1 MRQAHHQL
9 TSTARPSRRSAPP
22 QHLHGGTVNSIRTD
36 DEPVA
41 NRFDDSR
48 RSVGSSGFRWWHRPG
63 LVRVGGASGM
73 LSPLPLLAA
82 GLITA
87 TAGQDLRQKGFP
99 WAATLAA
106 ILTALSVL
114 GLTAR
119 HTTRW
124 AALVRRQDYS
134 PQPRAPWGLPAT
146 SPSASRTCLPRC
158 PARHGSSA
166 TTR

>member
-1 MRQAHHQL
+1 MNTR
-9 TSTARPSRRSAPP
+9 
-22 QHLHGGTVNSIRTD
+22 IRTD
-36 DEPVA
+36 DEPA
-41 NRFDDSR
+41 STRFDDSR
-48 RSVGSSGFRWWHRPG
+48 PVSSSSGSRWWHRPG
-63 LVRVGGASGM
+63 LVRVGGVAGM

-87 TAGQDLRQKGFP
+87 TAGQNLRQNSFP

-106 ILTALSVL
+106 ILTALCVL

-124 AALVRRQDYS
+124 AARRQ
-134 PQPRAPWGLPAT
+134 
-146 SPSASRTCLPRC
+146 
-158 PARHGSSA
+158 GSSA